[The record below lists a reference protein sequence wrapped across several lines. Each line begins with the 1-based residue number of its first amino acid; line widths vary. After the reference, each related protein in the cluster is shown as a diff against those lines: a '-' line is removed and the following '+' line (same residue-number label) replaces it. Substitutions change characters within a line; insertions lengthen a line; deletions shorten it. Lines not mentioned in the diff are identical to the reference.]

1 MSNSFTS
8 PPKESIGGNKK
19 HHLQALERG
28 ISTYA
33 ELVKMNDF
41 KNSGDFRNLDITEQ
55 NALESEFQKYLV
67 AYEENQAIVAEY

>member
-1 MSNSFTS
+1 MSNFTS

-19 HHLQALERG
+19 HQLQALERG

-67 AYEENQAIVAEY
+67 AYEENQAIVSEY